1 MLRIEPGS
9 TARAASALNHWAI
22 FPAFFWVLRI
32 CFILFT
38 CVLVSHSSNYIT
50 QLLIILKESLV
61 KPGECGTNYLK
72 LVFPVNVIL
81 TRPFHLWFLALDS
94 LVSARSLYLT
104 LQGFLRSGNRFQGI
118 PSPMA
123 FIHGHFST
131 EPWKWRLPHLHLKFL
146 NLHCV
151 RRTTYKSHS
160 PSLTVILS
168 PRPLIVSLYTF
179 ALLQP
184 VGILVS
190 HTCPFEW
197 DCCLFSSPSREPLF
211 ILNCQTVTPMTLSQ
225 KQN

>member
-1 MLRIEPGS
+1 MLLTTELSFQPS
-9 TARAASALNHWAI
+9 
-22 FPAFFWVLRI
+22 FEFLRI
-32 CFILFT
+32 CFILFA

-72 LVFPVNVIL
+72 LVFPINVTL

-94 LVSARSLYLT
+94 LMSARSLYLT
-104 LQGFLRSGNRFQGI
+104 LQGFLRSGNRLLGI

-131 EPWKWRLPHLHLKFL
+131 ESWKWRLSHLKFL

-151 RRTTYKSHS
+151 RRTTYKSLS
-160 PSLTVILS
+160 LSLTVILS
-168 PRPLIVSLYTF
+168 PRPPIVSLYIF

-184 VGILVS
+184 VGITVS

-197 DCCLFSSPSREPLF
+197 DCCFFSSLSSEPLL
-211 ILNCQTVTPMTLSQ
+211 ILNC
-225 KQN
+225 